1 MNYKDKD
8 ELVCVKSK
16 SCAYSEGKVYVVNR
30 HPQTKKL
37 CLIGNDGFYDPLDK
51 LVSSFKLK
59 DDKNDKR
66 STHLRIASSKDV
78 D

>member
-1 MNYKDKD
+1 MNYKHND
-8 ELVCVKSK
+8 ELVCIKSK
-16 SCAYSEGKVYVVNR
+16 SFAYTEGKIYKVNR

-37 CLIGNDGFYDPLDK
+37 CLVGNDGLYDPLDK

-66 STHLRIASSKDV
+66 GNHLRIATTEDA